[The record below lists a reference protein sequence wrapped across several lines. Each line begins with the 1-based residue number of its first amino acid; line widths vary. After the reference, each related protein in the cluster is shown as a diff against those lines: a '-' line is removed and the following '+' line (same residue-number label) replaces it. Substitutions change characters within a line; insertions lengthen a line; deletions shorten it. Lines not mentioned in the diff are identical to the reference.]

1 MPVWGNRS
9 MNMLLFVVAAVAA
22 GVIQGLLFPPGTWA
36 FRGEGYWTAF
46 FLNWDLNLLLTLV
59 LFLLIVHR
67 QPKAAPKGLMLR
79 TVIRWLAAV
88 STVLLGGA
96 LLLFLESKV
105 TAGLVV
111 LWWVL
116 LWFYLYTVLEQLK
129 RLVKA
134 FERAE
139 LFKIL
144 SLSLTLVFNWVA
156 FSIAFGVRGGSIDG
170 YLLVFIVE
178 LAVAFVVVG
187 GDSVFLWARH
197 AAGDAEG

>member
-1 MPVWGNRS
+1 
-9 MNMLLFVVAAVAA
+9 MNTVLFFVSAVAA
-22 GVIQGLLFPPGTWA
+22 GIVQGFLFPPGPWS
-36 FRGEGYWTAF
+36 FGGEGYWIAF

-59 LFLLIVHR
+59 LFFLVVDR
-67 QPKAAPKGLMLR
+67 QPKALPKGSKLR

-88 STVLLGGA
+88 STVLLGGV
-96 LLLFLESKV
+96 LLLFMESRV

-139 LFKIL
+139 LFRIL
-144 SLSLTLVFNWVA
+144 ILFLTLVFNWVA

-170 YLLVFIVE
+170 YLLVFIAE
-178 LAVAFVVVG
+178 FAVAFVVVG
-187 GDSVFLWARH
+187 GTAFFFGHDTPQAT
-197 AAGDAEG
+197 